1 MDFNF
6 YFWLDAFT
14 KYLNGQSDTPPV
26 PPTAA
31 NVQQPALQ
39 KQKAEKFAKPPKP
52 PLTEDNVTLKR
63 EDIYMFP
70 SLPDGG
76 WQDPE
81 PVERIT
87 LTREEALAQGWRFRV
102 KSSKR
107 AKITHYRG
115 NEMNIVIPAKIGSHI
130 INEISAGAFEKANI
144 CSAKIPETVRKFGER
159 CFAGSTVKKLVIA
172 GAADEIPAE
181 FAACCRHLSTV
192 QHHFE
197 TRIIGRC
204 AFEHCIDLKQFSI
217 CPEYQAIVE
226 EGAFRGSG
234 LQMFSCNARG
244 ELCGSAFE
252 DTPLWKQYKL
262 LMQLTFSKT
271 YYRVVLAGR
280 NAGAL
285 KLPAVNIEFAK
296 HSIPDRKGGVNML
309 DCSQCTGVKVDN
321 YAIVHHRG
329 TQYGTRSR
337 EPLCISVPSDTQR
350 FFYTGQT
357 EVRYADGKPFPP
369 FLTQISEDDS
379 EAIYEVF
386 GEDLPACAL
395 PPEKKS
401 IRLKGTTIHHYS
413 WRDYRICYEKE
424 AVQSRTLER
433 ITFEMPL
440 SGDEPL
446 FAEECR
452 SLHYVSWLQARKQVQ
467 VYLPSADLIGEWVHW
482 YLLKAF
488 HAYYAPFEQYFAR
501 WEKHLFRSEIFDRA
515 FRQQDNT
522 CGSRGAIPAG
532 YPYSPGLY
540 RKNGVPV
547 LKQRQKIILA
557 ADVLRSTPELF
568 PNRKMYR
575 QYLLTHKRYALKL
588 CETLPQEYADCLR
601 KIYKVKS

>member
-234 LQMFSCNARG
+234 LQMFSCNVRG

-262 LMQLTFSKT
+262 LMQLTF
-271 YYRVVLAGR
+271 
-280 NAGAL
+280 
-285 KLPAVNIEFAK
+285 
-296 HSIPDRKGGVNML
+296 
-309 DCSQCTGVKVDN
+309 
-321 YAIVHHRG
+321 
-329 TQYGTRSR
+329 
-337 EPLCISVPSDTQR
+337 
-350 FFYTGQT
+350 
-357 EVRYADGKPFPP
+357 
-369 FLTQISEDDS
+369 
-379 EAIYEVF
+379 
-386 GEDLPACAL
+386 
-395 PPEKKS
+395 
-401 IRLKGTTIHHYS
+401 
-413 WRDYRICYEKE
+413 
-424 AVQSRTLER
+424 
-433 ITFEMPL
+433 
-440 SGDEPL
+440 
-446 FAEECR
+446 
-452 SLHYVSWLQARKQVQ
+452 
-467 VYLPSADLIGEWVHW
+467 
-482 YLLKAF
+482 
-488 HAYYAPFEQYFAR
+488 
-501 WEKHLFRSEIFDRA
+501 
-515 FRQQDNT
+515 
-522 CGSRGAIPAG
+522 
-532 YPYSPGLY
+532 
-540 RKNGVPV
+540 
-547 LKQRQKIILA
+547 
-557 ADVLRSTPELF
+557 
-568 PNRKMYR
+568 
-575 QYLLTHKRYALKL
+575 
-588 CETLPQEYADCLR
+588 
-601 KIYKVKS
+601 